1 MPLPHVASRPEVN
14 ESRLRSLWGVVA
26 PVVLGSAALAL
37 LTLVSV
43 GLQLRLATVTL
54 LYLMVVIVISVRA
67 TFAAS
72 ALVSVVGVA
81 CLDYF
86 FVDPLF
92 SLKSTAMWDVV
103 ALGAFLTT
111 AFTISYLMHR
121 LRRSVDDLRAS
132 QDRLRLVVDTI
143 PLPLWSGLPDG
154 SRDFLSRRWLEYT
167 GRPLTEGLGWGWT
180 TAIHPDDRARF
191 VDEWRAAMAAGAPFE
206 QEELVRRADGE
217 YRRSLARAVPLRDE
231 ADGIVRWYGTSTD
244 IEDQKR
250 TEESLR
256 EQAALLDLTH
266 DTIFVR
272 DMKDVIAYWNRG
284 AETLYGWTRDEALGK
299 VTHDLLQT
307 IFPAPLPAITAT
319 LTRDGHWEGELVHT
333 RRDGG
338 RVVVA
343 SRWSLQR
350 DELGRPAAI
359 LETNNDVTG
368 HRRAEESL
376 VQAQM
381 ELAHVARVTALGELA
396 ASIAHEINQPLAAI
410 VADAHACLNWLAADV
425 PPLESVREA
434 LGGVVKD
441 GERASAVI
449 ARIRALLSRSA
460 IGHQPCDLNEVVGE
474 VLPLVRPQLARHGI
488 VLDTTLTPGLP
499 PIMAD
504 RIQLQQVLTNLLL
517 NASDA
522 VREVPPERRR
532 IVIRSTA
539 EQREDDPWAV
549 IAVEDAGVGL
559 RETDADRLFDAFYTT
574 KPGGLGMGLSIS
586 RSIVDRHGGRLWA
599 TANAEHGAT
608 FHVALP
614 PAGGQS

>member
-37 LTLVSV
+37 LTLVGV

-217 YRRSLARAVPLRDE
+217 YRRSLARAVPLRDKSG
-231 ADGIVRWYGTSTD
+231 GIVRWYGTSTD

-272 DMKDVIAYWNRG
+272 DMKDVITYWNRG

-343 SRWSLQR
+343 SRWSLQL

-359 LETNNDVTG
+359 LETNNDVTA
-368 HRRAEESL
+368 RRQAEESL

-381 ELAHVARVTALGELA
+381 ELAHVTRVTALGELA

-410 VADAHACLNWLAADV
+410 VADANACLHWLSADV
-425 PPLESVREA
+425 PPLDSVREA

-460 IGHQPCDLNEVVGE
+460 IGHQPCDLNGVVGE

-488 VLDTTLTPGLP
+488 VLDTALTPGLP

-504 RIQLQQVLTNLLL
+504 RIQLQQVLMNLLL
-517 NASDA
+517 NACDA
-522 VREVPPERRR
+522 VREAPPERRR

-539 EQREDDPWAV
+539 EQREEDPGAV
-549 IAVEDAGVGL
+549 IVVEDAGVGF

>member
-1 MPLPHVASRPEVN
+1 MPLPHVAPCPEVN

-231 ADGIVRWYGTSTD
+231 SGGIVRWYGTSTD

-272 DMKDVIAYWNRG
+272 DMKDVITYWNRG

-343 SRWSLQR
+343 SRWSLQL

-368 HRRAEESL
+368 RRQAEESL
-376 VQAQM
+376 VQAEM
-381 ELAHVARVTALGELA
+381 ELAHVTRVTALGELA

-410 VADAHACLNWLAADV
+410 VADAHACLHWLSADV
-425 PPLESVREA
+425 PPLDSVREA

-449 ARIRALLSRSA
+449 ARIRALLSRSV

-474 VLPLVRPQLARHGI
+474 VLQLVRPQLARHGI
-488 VLDTTLTPGLP
+488 VLDTALTAGLP

-504 RIQLQQVLTNLLL
+504 RIQLQQVLMNLLL
-517 NASDA
+517 NACDA
-522 VREVPPERRR
+522 VREAPPERRR

-539 EQREDDPWAV
+539 EQREEDPGAV
-549 IAVEDAGVGL
+549 IVVEDAGVGF